1 MAKTIDYKSIDP
13 DTKVKIISNTH
24 SKIYWIQ
31 LNSRPINLL
40 RIGTP
45 ASLSYLELENM
56 AYTSDLIQTGDVYV
70 ADKNVFEA
78 LQLQNVKY
86 EDIKL
91 SSELK
96 KMLSLS
102 SEELKEEM
110 QKLPEG
116 NKELLAELAL
126 ANYSDLKGSVIDV
139 IEEETNIKVTLVK
152 EDEKANKENQKKNTK

>member
-1 MAKTIDYKSIDP
+1 MVKMAKTIDYKSTDP
-13 DTKVKIISNTH
+13 DPDIKAKINSNRH
-24 SKIYWIQ
+24 SKIQCIQ
-31 LNSRPINLL
+31 LNSRDINLL

-45 ASLSYLELENM
+45 ASLSYLDVENKDVRI
-56 AYTSDLIQTGDVYV
+56 DLIQTSFFYDAV
-70 ADKNVFEA
+70 NTMFEA

-96 KMLSLS
+96 KRLSLS

-116 NKELLAELAL
+116 NKELLAESGL
-126 ANYSDLKGSVIDV
+126 
-139 IEEETNIKVTLVK
+139 E
-152 EDEKANKENQKKNTK
+152 